1 MTDDGLTPP
10 DRRWRWDKPV
20 TLRWVLVDEYYMGE
34 SDAAVAICADIEGV
48 FVDAPSAAHAA
59 TLLGCLPQPPL
70 HHALDALARGA
81 GNPGGALRR
90 RRINT
95 SLYSVAEDGVATR
108 VVGAYLQASVTGV
121 RPSTLGHGLLD
132 VTFDTAIVDPMPSGA
147 RRIWDLWRAGRPT
160 EPGLWAGYD
169 RELRHQW
176 SGAAR
181 AHHRHDRPDNPAGST
196 YHLDGRDIT
205 DVEGF
210 YCAIGE
216 AINGPGGYFGWNAD
230 ALYDCVT
237 GGWGAAWPFRLVW
250 HGAGVARTRLNS
262 AAGQGEAA
270 AATTFEQLLRWLTE
284 DGIEV
289 ELR

>member
-20 TLRWVLVDEYYMGE
+20 TLRWLLVDEYSMGE
-34 SDAAVAICADIEGV
+34 QDAAVAICADIEGV
-48 FVDAPSAAHAA
+48 FVDTPSAAHAA

-70 HHALDALARGA
+70 QRALDALARGA
-81 GNPGGALRR
+81 GSPGGALHR
-90 RRINT
+90 RRINA
-95 SLYSVAEDGVATR
+95 SLHSVAEDGVATR
-108 VVGAYLQASVTGV
+108 AVGAYLQASVAGV

-132 VTFDTAIVDPMPSGA
+132 VTVDTAIVDPMLSGA

-169 RELRHQW
+169 RDLRHQW
-176 SGAAR
+176 SGAAL
-181 AHHRHDRPDNPAGST
+181 AHHRHDRPDNPAGSI

-230 ALYDCVT
+230 ALHDCVT
-237 GGWGAAWPFRLVW
+237 GGWGAARPFRLVW
-250 HGAGVARTRLNS
+250 HGAGVARTHLNG
-262 AAGQGEAA
+262 AAGQREAA
-270 AATTFEQLLRWLTE
+270 AATTFEQLLRWLNE
-284 DGIEV
+284 DGIEI